1 MATVHRGRL
10 VKRLKNKGLHAEGAT
25 FGLYIYTR
33 TFHNYLF
40 ALLIFPKCSR
50 TNEWELARRWWLRDF
65 NLCVSTTMVRHIRHP
80 IMDAPTECAVHSKRV
95 LWIILITHLVGAWVL
110 CVCVFFVLVGCLL
123 RVTFEIFC
131 KCPYYSLFVSL
142 CSESFIVYNER
153 PHAAQTTSNR
163 NAWSHRNILLIPP
176 FKQILLR

>member
-110 CVCVFFVLVGCLL
+110 CVCVFFCVGWLFVACYFRDLLQMPILLVIRFFVFREL
-123 RVTFEIFC
+123 
-131 KCPYYSLFVSL
+131 YSLQWKTARSP
-142 CSESFIVYNER
+142 ND
-153 PHAAQTTSNR
+153 
-163 NAWSHRNILLIPP
+163 
-176 FKQILLR
+176 